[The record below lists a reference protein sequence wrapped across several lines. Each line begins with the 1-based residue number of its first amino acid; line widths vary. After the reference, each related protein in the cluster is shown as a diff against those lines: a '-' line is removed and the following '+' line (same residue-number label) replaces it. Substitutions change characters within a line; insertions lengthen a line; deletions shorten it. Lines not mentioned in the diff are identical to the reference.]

1 MDFKEFFILSETLQ
15 SGELEKAWKDQNIL
29 KRALKRVAN
38 ASYPS
43 SQSASTSLKSK
54 GREGGNMRRYL
65 DDLMGA
71 DHWNKVGINDMLRQ
85 IKDAGGDHR
94 AAQDEVNNFMLK
106 VARGDFSED
115 MAADILGRMLH
126 RHLASAERDQDTVNK
141 PALGLPVP
149 ALKPV

>member
-1 MDFKEFFILSETLQ
+1 MDFKEFFILSETLG

-38 ASYPS
+38 ASYPA
-43 SQSASTSLKSK
+43 SQNAATSLKSK

-71 DHWNKVGINDMLRQ
+71 DHWNKVSINDMIRQ

-106 VARGDFSED
+106 VARGDFSEE

-126 RHLASAERDQDTVNK
+126 NQLANAKRAQDTVNK
-141 PALGLPVP
+141 PSLGIPTP